1 MICQLL
7 LFLENLPIAS
17 YPTTL
22 LDAVTKGQASL
33 AVRELEKIFRGKRVN
48 CALRTDDGYLF
59 FSRDGLLAPYELEEW
74 NDYRRSKEGTASRI
88 ELG

>member
-33 AVRELEKIFRGKRVN
+33 AVREAEKIYGKKRVN
-48 CALRTDDGYLF
+48 CALRTDEGYLF
-59 FSRDGLLAPYELEEW
+59 FSRDGLLAPHELEEW
-74 NDYRRSKEGTASRI
+74 NDNTRSKERTAP
-88 ELG
+88 

>member
-48 CALRTDDGYLF
+48 
-59 FSRDGLLAPYELEEW
+59 
-74 NDYRRSKEGTASRI
+74 
-88 ELG
+88 